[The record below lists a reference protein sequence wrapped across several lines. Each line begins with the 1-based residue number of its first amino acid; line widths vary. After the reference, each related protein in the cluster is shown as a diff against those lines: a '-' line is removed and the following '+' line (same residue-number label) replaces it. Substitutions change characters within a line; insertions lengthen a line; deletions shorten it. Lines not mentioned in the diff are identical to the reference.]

1 MEKHII
7 TMLGE
12 KDHGKSTLIGS
23 MLIAT
28 GTATEHRINEAKKY
42 SNLKK
47 GKRFE
52 PGYILDSFEEERQ
65 NEMTIDTTRAEMLY
79 KDNLFEFIDVPGH
92 LELIKNMMSGA
103 SHGEIAI
110 LMVSMKEGEGLQPQT
125 KRHVYIANMLGIR
138 ALIVA
143 INKMDLVKYDKK
155 AFDGVKLEISKY
167 LRAIGFNKPV
177 SYVPV
182 SAYDSQN
189 LITPSKKMKWYTG
202 MPLIEE
208 LALFTSS
215 RKVSSEKGG
224 LRAIVQD
231 VVEHEK
237 KEMIFCLLTH
247 GTITVGQQIQLEPS
261 GSKAKVLQIY
271 LKGEK
276 TKSAGAGSNIG
287 IIVDGKAKVERGFVV
302 VGANDSPH
310 TTKKFESVTFF
321 ITGVSSSAEFEV
333 KINNNSLPAKMTA
346 VKELISPETGVASN
360 GKSKKPSESAA
371 RIQIELKSKY
381 PIERFADYNELGRFA
396 LYSKGKFCGIGIV
409 T

>member
-28 GTATEHRINEAKKY
+28 GTATEHRISEAKKY

-110 LMVSMKEGEGLQPQT
+110 LMVSMKADEGLQPQT
-125 KRHVYIANMLGIR
+125 KRHVYIANMLGIK

-143 INKMDLVKYDKK
+143 INKMDLVKYDKP
-155 AFDGVKLEISKY
+155 AFDKMKHDIAAY
-167 LRAIGFNKPV
+167 LKAIGFNKPV

-189 LITPSKKMKWYTG
+189 LISSSDKMKWYTG

-208 LALFTSS
+208 LALFTAS
-215 RKVSSEKGG
+215 RKVSSMKSGM
-224 LRAIVQD
+224 RAIVQD
-231 VVEHEK
+231 VVDHEG
-237 KEMIFCLLTH
+237 KEMMFCLLTN
-247 GTITVGQQIQLEPS
+247 GSIKVGQQIRLEPS
-261 GSKAKVLQIY
+261 GSKAKVLEIY

-276 TKSAGAGSNIG
+276 TKSAESGSNIA
-287 IIVDGKAKVERGFVV
+287 IIVDGKAKVGRGSVV
-302 VGANDSPH
+302 MGADDKPH
-310 TTKKFESVTFF
+310 TTKSLESITFF
-321 ITGVSSSAEFEV
+321 IKSVSSSSEFEV
-333 KINNNSLPAKMTA
+333 KINNNTLPAKMTL
-346 VKELISPETGVASN
+346 VKELISPETGAARK
-360 GKSKKPSESAA
+360 GTSKIPSESAA
-371 RIQIELKSKY
+371 RIQLELKSKY
-381 PIERFADYNELGRFA
+381 PIERSADYNELGRFA

-409 T
+409 V